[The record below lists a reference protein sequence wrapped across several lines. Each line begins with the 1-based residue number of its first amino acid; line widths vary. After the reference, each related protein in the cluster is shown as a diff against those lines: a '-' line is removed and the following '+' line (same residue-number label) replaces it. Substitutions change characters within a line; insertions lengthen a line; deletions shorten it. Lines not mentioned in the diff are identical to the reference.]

1 MLDLFRKRGVMSVV
15 YSALMG
21 AVIVVFVVEFRPNA
35 NNPVTGLTKKCVAK
49 VRGTCI
55 DEKDWKAQRYLV
67 RGQYD
72 SQGINWNKAAAD
84 SLIERTLLE
93 QEAKRLGIRVTEDD
107 VMNELVRWRVHV
119 MLPSSMRYQAQQL
132 GINPDGVR
140 WTQFGTKEKP
150 FDQMTFEKVVQATTG
165 QTVPEFVDSQEQE
178 LVAARMLQIVAD
190 QVKVG
195 DNESFEQFVH
205 DRSTTTVEFVKFDP
219 KFFAD
224 HFAPIDAASIE
235 KWAADHK
242 ADVDAKDATWPKDH
256 EKRLLHPRHILIDV
270 KKDDPADKKA
280 EARKKADD
288 LLAKVKAGEDF
299 AKLAKDNST
308 DPGSKEKGGEYDWT
322 DGYEYVPE
330 FRDGL
335 AKLKPGEAT
344 VVETQFGFHVI
355 QLMGRLDGVAA
366 VAFPMYRDSRGG
378 ELAQQAADKV
388 AAAVKGKIPATL
400 DANLKAKVE
409 DLKKSGKSEAD
420 ATAAVLADE
429 NKARMQKAIDEVLEA
444 MAPAAPAP
452 EKKAAPAPSPAPNG
466 TAKANDAPPAPVEAA
481 WKKDDR
487 KPRVDESSPFS
498 IGGQIVPGA
507 ADQKPFTDA
516 VDKLTKEAP
525 LSPPVK
531 AGSEVYLFELR
542 DKHVATREEFDKE
555 KGPFMARLLA
565 RKRED
570 AIVNYIN
577 YLRDTFSKEITV
589 EQKYVEGEKK
599 GGAPGEAPPPMPFD
613 E

>member
-35 NNPVTGLTKKCVAK
+35 NSPVSGLTKKCVAK

-55 DEKDWKAQRYLV
+55 DEKDWKAQRYLL

-72 SQGINWNKAAAD
+72 SPGTNWNKAAAD
-84 SLIERTLLE
+84 SLVERTLLE

-119 MLPSSMRYQAQQL
+119 TVPSGMRIQAQQL
-132 GINPDGVR
+132 GVNSDGVR

-150 FDQMTFEKVVQATTG
+150 FDQQTFEKVVQATTG
-165 QTVPEFVDSQEQE
+165 QTVSEFVDSQEQE

-195 DNESFEQFVH
+195 EIEAYDQYKH
-205 DRSTTTVEFVKFDP
+205 DRSTTTVETVKLDP

-224 HFAPIDAASIE
+224 HFATTDQATID
-235 KWAADHK
+235 KWAAEHK
-242 ADVDAKDATWPKDH
+242 ADVDAKDAAWPKDH
-256 EKRLLHPRHILIDV
+256 EKRLLHPRHILIES
-270 KKDDPADKKA
+270 KKDEPADKKA
-280 EARKKADD
+280 AAKKKADE

-299 AKLAKDNST
+299 GKLAKENSS
-308 DPGSKEKGGEYDWT
+308 DPGSKDKGGEYDWT

-335 AKLKPGEAT
+335 AKLKPGESA

-355 QLMGRLDGVAA
+355 QVMARLDGVAA
-366 VAFPMYRDSRGG
+366 VAYPLWRDAKGG
-378 ELAQQAADKV
+378 ELAQQAADKIE
-388 AAAVKGKIPATL
+388 AAVKGKIPVTL
-400 DANLKAKVE
+400 DAALKAKVE
-409 DLKKSGKSEAD
+409 DAKKTGKPEAD
-420 ATAAVLADE
+420 ATAIVLADE
-429 NKARMQKAIDEVLEA
+429 AKARLQKAIDDTLEA
-444 MAPAAPAP
+444 MSPPPVEKKPAAPAP
-452 EKKAAPAPSPAPNG
+452 PPAPG
-466 TAKANDAPPAPVEAA
+466 AKPPEPPPPVEAA

-487 KPRVDESSPFS
+487 KPRVDESSPFPE
-498 IGGQIVPGA
+498 GGSIVPA
-507 ADQKPFTDA
+507 VADQKPFTDA

-525 LSPPVK
+525 LTAPIKSGTDIYIF
-531 AGSEVYLFELR
+531 ALR
-542 DKHVATREEFDKE
+542 DKHTATREEFDKD
-555 KGPFMARLLA
+555 KGPYMARLLGK
-565 RKRED
+565 KRED
-570 AIVNYIN
+570 AILNYVT
-577 YLRDTFSKEITV
+577 YLHETFAKEINV

-599 GGAPGEAPPPMPFD
+599 GAPGEANAPPPMPFD